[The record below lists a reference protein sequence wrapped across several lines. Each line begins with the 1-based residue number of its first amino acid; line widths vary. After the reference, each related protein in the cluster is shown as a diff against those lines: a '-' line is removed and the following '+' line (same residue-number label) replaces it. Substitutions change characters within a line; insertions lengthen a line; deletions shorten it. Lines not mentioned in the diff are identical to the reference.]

1 MRQVRL
7 ALGPDALIVSNRR
20 VNGGVEILATD
31 PTSLSEA
38 ESGAQARPLHGA
50 PGGQQGAPQPSQS
63 VAPAAP
69 ASQPSQS
76 VAPAAPASQPSQ
88 SVAPAAPATPA
99 VPTSPASQHAPSN
112 QRSTMSPLGAYA
124 AAFQAVYGDTP
135 APAQGAQP
143 NPATQAQARPE
154 PQTRPQA
161 QAPQHL
167 PALPQQASQPGAAP
181 YSATPYAPPAS
192 PNGQAA
198 RQGAAPSASASTD
211 PLTQPGIMDAIGA
224 MRGALETRIDE
235 LLWGNQLRRAPQ
247 AASLFQTL
255 LGFGFS

>member
-1 MRQVRL
+1 MNVSRFFGITNREAMRQVRL

-31 PTSLSEA
+31 PTSLSGA

-50 PGGQQGAPQPSQS
+50 PGGQQGAPQSSQS
-63 VAPAAP
+63 VAPAASAP
-69 ASQPSQS
+69 QS
-76 VAPAAPASQPSQ
+76 YQSGAP
-88 SVAPAAPATPA
+88 VAPATPA

-135 APAQGAQP
+135 PP
-143 NPATQAQARPE
+143 RSPH
-154 PQTRPQA
+154 PQ
-161 QAPQHL
+161 QAPQ
-167 PALPQQASQPGAAP
+167 PGVAP

-192 PNGQAA
+192 PGGQAA
-198 RQGAAPSASASTD
+198 LQGAAPSASASPD
-211 PLTQPGIMDAIGA
+211 PLAQPGIMDAICA
-224 MRGALETRIDE
+224 MRGALETRIDD

-247 AASLFQTL
+247 AAY
-255 LGFGFS
+255 